1 MKNYKKQLVT
11 GAQGVAL
18 FVAALGCLS
27 LAGCATAQKNQTA
40 DAKGAVPSAG
50 NDGQG
55 NYDDP
60 LEGYNRV
67 MFKVNDAV
75 DQAIMQPV
83 AMGYRTVVPRPIRM
97 GVRNFLHNLRTPVNA
112 ANNLLQGNIRGMAT
126 DLSRFAMNTTIGIGG
141 LFDVAKDTGLRYKP
155 EDFGQTLGVWGVSHG
170 PYLVIPLLGPSS
182 ARDAV
187 GLVVDSYAD
196 PVRLYLY
203 NTHQETLYYIR
214 AGLIGLDERE
224 ALLDAIYDL
233 RKHSF
238 DYYAATRSAYFQERD
253 AMISNRHLGRPA
265 ASADSIP
272 DSGSDHP

>member
-1 MKNYKKQLVT
+1 MKNYKKQSVV
-11 GAQGVAL
+11 GAQSVAL

-27 LAGCATAQKNQTA
+27 LAGCATAQKNQA
-40 DAKGAVPSAG
+40 DAKGAVAAQAG
-50 NDGQG
+50 NGQD

-67 MFKVNDAV
+67 MFKINDTV

-83 AMGYRTVVPRPIRM
+83 AMSYRTVVPRPIRI

-112 ANNLLQGNIRGMAT
+112 ANNLLQGNIRGVAT
-126 DLSRFAMNTTIGIGG
+126 DLSRFAMNTTIGLGG
-141 LFDVAKDTGLRYKP
+141 LIDVAKDTGLRYKP
-155 EDFGQTLGVWGVSHG
+155 EDFGQTLGVWGVGHG

-182 ARDAV
+182 VRDAT

-203 NTHQETLYYIR
+203 TTHQETLYYIR
-214 AGLIGLDERE
+214 AGLIGVDERE

-253 AMISNRHLGRPA
+253 AMISNRRPGRPA
-265 ASADSIP
+265 PSADSIP
-272 DSGSDHP
+272 NYGSDHP